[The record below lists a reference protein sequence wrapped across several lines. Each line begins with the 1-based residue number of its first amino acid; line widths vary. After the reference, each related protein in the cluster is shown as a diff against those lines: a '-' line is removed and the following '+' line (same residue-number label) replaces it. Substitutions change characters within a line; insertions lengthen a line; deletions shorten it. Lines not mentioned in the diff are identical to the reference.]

1 MLTFGR
7 EASNDRSVDVGNPTS
22 SQFGPFLIDVGER
35 TLRRDGEPVPL
46 TPKAFDVLVALL
58 EKPGRL
64 ISKEEL
70 LQKVWPDAFVEESNL
85 AYNVFA
91 LRKALG
97 DTAENSRYIETIPK
111 KGYRFKASVIPAG
124 PSGDAP
130 PASGPG
136 PQPASTPPSRE
147 MRDSEL
153 TVLPFRTGL
162 ARYQLALERRADPD
176 TPAAEPL
183 TEPDTDAPQ
192 RFSFGRPLTWFV
204 SIAVLVAAG
213 LVAFQSRWASSNTA
227 PPRAVP
233 LTSVPGVVR
242 SPSLSPDGAY
252 VVFSWNGP
260 KKDNPDL
267 YVQQIGVTAPAH
279 RLTSNPAN
287 DYGPSWSPDGR
298 TIAFLRRGPA
308 GGKIEVWRIAPLG
321 GPERKVGE
329 IQPRLASFHPAS
341 VTWCP
346 DSTCLLVTD
355 TLGAA
360 KPDALFQIA
369 LETGE
374 RRQLTH
380 PEGPVRDSD
389 PAISPD
395 GSMLVFRRDGTPL
408 SGEFYRLK
416 LKNGRCRGRSGAS
429 DVDTLRGQAS
439 LDTREP

>member
-1 MLTFGR
+1 M
-7 EASNDRSVDVGNPTS
+7 GNPTS

-35 TLRRDGEPVPL
+35 TLRRDGEPVAL

-111 KGYRFKASVIPAG
+111 KGYRFKASVLPAG
-124 PSGDAP
+124 ASGDVQ
-130 PASGPG
+130 PASGFGARPHPG
-136 PQPASTPPSRE
+136 STPPSGE
-147 MRDSEL
+147 TRDIEL
-153 TVLPFRTGL
+153 TILPFRTGL
-162 ARYQLALERRADPD
+162 ARSQLALERKADPYAPPA
-176 TPAAEPL
+176 PAAEPL
-183 TEPDTDAPQ
+183 TEPGTAPRR
-192 RFSFGRPLTWFV
+192 RFSFRRPSVWFV
-204 SIAVLVAAG
+204 TTAVVLAAG
-213 LVAFQSRWASSNTA
+213 LFAFQSRWAASNTA
-227 PPRAVP
+227 PPSAVP

-242 SPSLSPDGAY
+242 SPSLSPDGGY

-267 YVQQIGVTAPAH
+267 YVQQIGVTAPPS
-279 RLTSNPAN
+279 RLTSDPAN
-287 DYGPSWSPDGR
+287 DYSPSWSPDGR
-298 TIAFLRRGPA
+298 TIAFLRRGLA
-308 GGKIEVWRIAPLG
+308 GGKIEVWRMAPLG
-321 GPERKVGE
+321 GPERKVSE
-329 IQPRLASFHPAS
+329 IQPRLASFRPAS
-341 VTWCP
+341 ITWCP

-355 TLGAA
+355 TLGAD

-380 PEGPVRDSD
+380 PQGLVRDAD

-395 GSMLVFRRDGTPL
+395 GGMLVFRRDATPL

-416 LKNGRCRGRSGAS
+416 LKDGNSEGDPVRLTS
-429 DVDTLRGQAS
+429 TLYAGKPVWIPDS
-439 LDTREP
+439 S